1 METSSAIVIDLA
13 VKEQQLFL
21 KKKDIIV
28 VVDPLVILR
37 NPTKNDKTL
46 APEGQH
52 LLSAWMPIPHQK
64 LKDKEY
70 VNNAF
75 IQLEKT
81 IDSVF
86 PELVSKAIFKR
97 KLLLNTVIGFYPK
110 KGMGVE
116 SRPDVKFSEFSN
128 IYLVGDSINCPSI
141 GGSSDAAFTSA
152 IYCSNLI
159 NR

>member
-75 IQLEKT
+75 IQLENI
-81 IDSVF
+81 IDKVF
-86 PELVSKAIFKR
+86 PGLLSKAIFKR
-97 KLLLNTVIGFYPK
+97 KLLLETVIGFYPK
-110 KGMGVE
+110 KGMGIE
-116 SRPDVKFSEFSN
+116 SRPDINFGKFQ
-128 IYLVGDSINCPSI
+128 I
-141 GGSSDAAFTSA
+141 G
-152 IYCSNLI
+152 I
-159 NR
+159 